1 MGGLDGITDSMDRNL
16 SKLRETVKD
25 IGAWRAAVHG
35 VAKSRARLGKRTT
48 THSRIIN
55 KMKGCLYLL
64 SVWSAFT
71 FPQVKTGADRRSGE
85 KANGAPFPERES
97 RVTQGL
103 GLCSIK

>member
-16 SKLRETVKD
+16 STLRETVKD

-71 FPQVKTGADRRSGE
+71 FPQVKTGRIG
-85 KANGAPFPERES
+85 GAGRKQMELPFQRES
-97 RVTQGL
+97 RA
-103 GLCSIK
+103 

>member
-25 IGAWRAAVHG
+25 RGAWRAAVHG

-48 THSRIIN
+48 TTSSRIID
-55 KMKGCLYLL
+55 KMKGCLYSL

-71 FPQVKTGADRRSGE
+71 FPQVKTGRIG
-85 KANGAPFPERES
+85 GAGRKQTELPFQRES
-97 RVTQGL
+97 RA
-103 GLCSIK
+103 